1 MNISDDELD
10 RLFRAAR
17 PAPKQDDDGVSAA
30 HIAIR
35 EDIIRGT
42 ARPRRPRQ
50 RPRRTL
56 VWAGLT
62 TAVASIAAVAVIAV
76 NVLAPTGQAV
86 ALTPPPLEYRSSG
99 SLSEV
104 ADDAEQALLAP
115 PDVEQESRVHS
126 VSWGWS
132 VDVAQ
137 GHIEVV
143 PQDITFVW
151 APGETATSTIVA
163 GDPYWSDAE
172 RPADVEPS
180 EYRPGDVIDEV
191 VIPPEDFT
199 LPAAAATLSGSAPED
214 LEPALAAFGAA
225 PDSSSGELLAAIIG
239 LMQYWTLSDEQHAT
253 LLGMLVN
260 AGDVQVLGETTDRLR
275 RDVIGLRVAST
286 IPERIDTVFIS
297 VETGR
302 IVGTESELTEPLDTL
317 PAGVISYTM
326 WDAGR

>member
-1 MNISDDELD
+1 MNVSDDELD
-10 RLFRAAR
+10 RLLRAAN
-17 PAPKQDDDGVSAA
+17 PAPHRDDRLSAA

-35 EDIIRGT
+35 EGIIRGSHPT
-42 ARPRRPRQ
+42 RSRRPRK
-50 RPRRTL
+50 TL
-56 VWAGLT
+56 FWAGLT
-62 TAVASIAAVAVIAV
+62 TAVATAAAAVIAV
-76 NVLAPTGQAV
+76 SVLSPTGQAV
-86 ALTPPPLEYRSSG
+86 ALTPPPLEYRTSG
-99 SLSEV
+99 SLAEV
-104 ADDAEQALLAP
+104 VDDAEQALLAP

-132 VDVAQ
+132 VDIEQ
-137 GHIEVV
+137 GNVEVV

-163 GDPYWSDAE
+163 GDSYWSDAE

-180 EYRPGDVIDEV
+180 EYQPGDLIDKV

-199 LPAAAATLSGSAPED
+199 LPAEAATLSGSSPED
-214 LEPALAAFGAA
+214 LKPALAVFGAT
-225 PDSSSGELLAAIIG
+225 PESSSGELLAAIIG

-253 LLGMLVN
+253 LLRLLVD
-260 AGDVQVLGETTDRLR
+260 AGDVQVLGETTDRLG

-286 IPERIDTVFIS
+286 TPERVEAVLVS

-302 IVGTESELTEPLDTL
+302 IVGTESELVKPLDTL
-317 PAGVISYTM
+317 PVGVISYTM